1 MFIVIRMPPNKGH
14 KDYMPLYIE
23 DDASPLY
30 LDRAKYSM
38 IALICRRLNNSL
50 PQHLLFLNIH
60 RRLQKK
66 RHVLFLGQTPLP
78 VPPPGKKG
86 TNLLFFQIGIH
97 LHTHQDLNLECCRV
111 IGQKLRYRRPCT
123 RELPGTHKWLAQS
136 HFASISSKFH

>member
-66 RHVLFLGQTPLP
+66 EKYRH
-78 VPPPGKKG
+78 
-86 TNLLFFQIGIH
+86 I
-97 LHTHQDLNLECCRV
+97 
-111 IGQKLRYRRPCT
+111 
-123 RELPGTHKWLAQS
+123 
-136 HFASISSKFH
+136 